1 MKKKRQI
8 FELIPDGFFHVIT
21 IEELWYEEFKVLTRN
36 WVKKKKKTDHELNRK
51 GLGCLNALV
60 MGKKTKNKKKNQQ
73 HQPITQMVVPQRNWF
88 ALDRRCG

>member
-36 WVKKKKKTDHELNRK
+36 WVKKKKKIQTMN
-51 GLGCLNALV
+51 
-60 MGKKTKNKKKNQQ
+60 
-73 HQPITQMVVPQRNWF
+73 
-88 ALDRRCG
+88 